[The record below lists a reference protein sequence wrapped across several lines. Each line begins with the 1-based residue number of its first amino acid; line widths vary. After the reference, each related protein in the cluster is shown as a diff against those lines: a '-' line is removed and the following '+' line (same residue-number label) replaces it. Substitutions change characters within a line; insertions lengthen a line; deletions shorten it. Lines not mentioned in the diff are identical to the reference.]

1 MIIKLSSLHRLALL
15 LLVGF
20 FLTGCNI
27 IPFFGDDAA
36 VSNANKAAYADPA
49 QKDHWLDNAK
59 AWRNWDVNH
68 PNNQLVEWAYNE
80 ADLIITFS
88 ASSELNSFNDLAH
101 MTQIKVVQLSDITG
115 LTTLLR
121 TQEGVRT
128 VMVEP
133 LEMLPN
139 AVSVDIVNLAPN
151 QTYTI
156 ELARQQ
162 DAKFIAVVAGFAQ
175 SEPQHSVRVITIPVI
190 TIKPPEEEKSWFDKL
205 TFGFFSEETEPEPD
219 IIRPASLKIE
229 SKLGENEIVKFVAK
243 AF

>member
-1 MIIKLSSLHRLALL
+1 MAFS
-15 LLVGF
+15 
-20 FLTGCNI
+20 LTGCNI
-27 IPFFGDDAA
+27 IPFFGDDVPA
-36 VSNANKAAYADPA
+36 SNANQAVAYADPA

-68 PNNQLVEWAYNE
+68 PNNQLVEWTYNE
-80 ADLIITFS
+80 AALIITLS
-88 ASSELNSFNDLAH
+88 ASGELNSFNDLAH
-101 MTQIKVVQLSDITG
+101 MTQIKVIQLSDIKG
-115 LTTLLR
+115 LTTLLK

-139 AVSVDIVNLAPN
+139 AISVDTVNLAPN

-175 SEPQHSVRVITIPVI
+175 SEPQQDRKSVV
-190 TIKPPEEEKSWFDKL
+190 
-205 TFGFFSEETEPEPD
+205 
-219 IIRPASLKIE
+219 
-229 SKLGENEIVKFVAK
+229 
-243 AF
+243 